1 MYSASTH
8 AYEFEPSDRGYRWM
22 MLAGV
27 WLAYSSFG
35 LVSGAIPPLI
45 GPLSEDL
52 NLSRA
57 AMGSILGAWPLV
69 YIAMAVPAGALIDRF
84 GLRRSLAAG
93 VVLIAISGLLRAVAV
108 NYATLFLAVALFGLG
123 GPFIS
128 IGAPKLISVWF
139 NRRDR
144 GVAIGLY
151 MTASPVGRVVALA
164 TANSILMPAF
174 WWSWRLTLASYA
186 GVALLA
192 GLIWWA
198 LARDLRHPDGQAAD
212 SRGSLTTGLYVF
224 PFLLRMRVVQI
235 ILVLSAGSFFFRHGF
250 NNWLPEILRAGGMTA
265 AQAGFWAALPILV
278 GIGATVIVPQMAKP
292 SRRIPMLVGI
302 FLASGAAAVIV
313 GTASGALLVFG
324 LLLEGAAGIGVAPII
339 MLTLMDA
346 PQVGAKHMG
355 AAGGLYFAAGEVGGV
370 LGPVLVGVV
379 ADMTGGFLGG
389 LLMLAIVSVALAFV
403 AVGLRTAL
411 RTGL

>member
-1 MYSASTH
+1 MDTASTV
-8 AYEFEPSDRGYRWM
+8 AYEFEPSERGYRWM

-27 WLAYSSFG
+27 WLAYGSFG

-45 GPLSEDL
+45 GSVSEDL

-57 AMGSILGAWPLV
+57 AMGSIMGAWPLV

-93 VVLIAISGLLRAVAV
+93 VVLIALSGLLRSLAV

-144 GVAIGLY
+144 GAAIGLY
-151 MTASPVGRVVALA
+151 MTGSPVGRVVAMT

-174 WWSWRLTLASYA
+174 GWSWRLTLASYA

-198 LARDLRHPDGQAAD
+198 LARDVRQPDVQAAD

-224 PFLLRMRVVQI
+224 PSLLRMRAVQI
-235 ILVLSAGSFFFRHGF
+235 VLVLSAGSFFFRHGF

-278 GIGATVIVPQMAKP
+278 GIGATVIVPQLAKP

-313 GTASGALLVFG
+313 GTASGAPLVFG

-355 AAGGLYFAAGEVGGV
+355 AAGGVYFAAGEVGGV